1 MNYVKYA
8 VSDTFVNVH
17 TLPIILMKRIALFPG
32 TFDPITIGHVNLV
45 ERALHLF
52 DEIIIGIGH
61 NSSKST
67 LFSLEQRMFW
77 IEQIFKPEGKIKVI
91 SYEGLTVD
99 FCKKNSAQYII
110 RGLRN
115 MSDFDYEK
123 NIAQMNKL
131 VNGDVE
137 TIFLMCDPA
146 YTPISSS
153 VVRDLIRNQGDARPY
168 LPEAVHNY
176 PILLT

>member
-1 MNYVKYA
+1 
-8 VSDTFVNVH
+8 
-17 TLPIILMKRIALFPG
+17 MKRIALFPG
-32 TFDPITIGHVNLV
+32 TFDPITVGHINIL
-45 ERALHLF
+45 ERAIPLF
-52 DEIIIGIGH
+52 DEIVIGIGN

-67 LFSLEQRMFW
+67 LFALEQREQW
-77 IEQIFKPEGKIKVI
+77 IKDIFKDVPSIKVA

-99 FCKKNSAQYII
+99 FCREINAHYIL

-131 VNGDVE
+131 VSEQVE
-137 TIFLMCDPA
+137 SIFLMCDPA

-153 VVRDLIRNQGDARPY
+153 VVRDLIRNGGDTSKF
-168 LPEAVHNY
+168 LPKEVKF
-176 PILLT
+176 

>member
-1 MNYVKYA
+1 
-8 VSDTFVNVH
+8 
-17 TLPIILMKRIALFPG
+17 MKRIALFPG
-32 TFDPITIGHVNLV
+32 TFDPITVGHLNIL
-45 ERALHLF
+45 ERAIPLF
-52 DEIIIGIGH
+52 DEIVIGIGH

-67 LFSLEQRMFW
+67 LFPLEQRENW
-77 IEQIFKPEGKIKVI
+77 IKEIFIKVPSVRVE

-99 FCKKNSAQYII
+99 FCKKIEANYIL

-131 VNGDVE
+131 VSHHIE
-137 TIFLMCDPA
+137 SIFLMCDPE

-153 VVRDLIRNQGDARPY
+153 VVRDLIRNGGNAAPY
-168 LPEAVHNY
+168 LPKEVKF
-176 PILLT
+176 

>member
-1 MNYVKYA
+1 
-8 VSDTFVNVH
+8 
-17 TLPIILMKRIALFPG
+17 MKRIALFPG
-32 TFDPITIGHVNLV
+32 TFDPITIGHINLID
-45 ERALHLF
+45 RAMHLF
-52 DEIIIGIGH
+52 DEIVIGIGH

-67 LFSLEQRMFW
+67 LFSLEQRENL
-77 IEQIFKPEGKIKVI
+77 IKDIFKNQPKVRVQA
-91 SYEGLTVD
+91 YEGLTVA
-99 FCKKNSAQYII
+99 FCEEIGAQYIL

-131 VNGDVE
+131 VKPNIE

-153 VVRDLIRNQGDARPY
+153 VVRDLIRNGGDASPY
-168 LPEAVHNY
+168 LPQEVNY
-176 PILLT
+176 L